1 MTTTLQDQEKRPEPV
16 LDPARLGG
24 LVGAAVTAVGG
35 AAVIIT
41 TGVTTETLPALGV
54 AVGAAVTAVAA
65 LAVYL
70 VAAFA
75 GRAGRAQVTPL
86 SDPRDALGR
95 RLVPEPDAAVV
106 VVNNAG
112 DSWPHEATGED
123 GPPVLDDNAG
133 GPVSIRGLHREYF
146 PGEDRA

>member
-1 MTTTLQDQEKRPEPV
+1 MSTTLQDQEKRPEPV

-24 LVGAAVTAVGG
+24 LVGAAVTTVGG

-70 VAAFA
+70 VAVFA

-95 RLVPEPDAAVV
+95 RLVPEPDVAELEYAD
-106 VVNNAG
+106 
-112 DSWPHEATGED
+112 DSWPHEATG
-123 GPPVLDDNAG
+123 GHGAPVLDDDAG
-133 GPVSIRGLHREYF
+133 GPVSIRGLHKEYF
-146 PGEDRA
+146 PGEDRS